1 MLWPKCSAEM
11 TEGFIDNAKCP
22 LYRKPQGYEE
32 DIFSFHSGKHVSKLQ
47 LGDGGYLL
55 GGCVTAIYCS
65 ACDLMGESPRD
76 GTTTGAVGPWRI
88 PAVIAPQ
95 KSVMVL

>member
-65 ACDLMGESPRD
+65 ACDLMLVDDIRHKLKQIYV
-76 GTTTGAVGPWRI
+76 TTNLPTF
-88 PAVIAPQ
+88 
-95 KSVMVL
+95 

>member
-1 MLWPKCSAEM
+1 MAAMAMLKNLAS
-11 TEGFIDNAKCP
+11 
-22 LYRKPQGYEE
+22 
-32 DIFSFHSGKHVSKLQ
+32 
-47 LGDGGYLL
+47 
-55 GGCVTAIYCS
+55 
-65 ACDLMGESPRD
+65 GESPRD

>member
-32 DIFSFHSGKHVSKLQ
+32 DIFSFHSGKHGGKLQ

-55 GGCVTAIYCS
+55 GGCVTAFYCS
-65 ACDLMGESPRD
+65 ACDLVLIDDIRHKLKQIYV
-76 GTTTGAVGPWRI
+76 TTNLPTF
-88 PAVIAPQ
+88 
-95 KSVMVL
+95 